1 MFEGNDRN
9 FGLLYPCLTSVSYL
23 SDVFISVTIVNVKR
37 VSTSPRTGLLPQ
49 VHPIESRPALITRIR
64 QGESRSRVDEVA
76 SRIGL
81 TDKEMAKILNLSER
95 SLHRQAADKTLDPNK
110 TERLLLLEELIGH
123 GLSTFDERQDVFAR
137 WLRAPRPSLGNVAPV
152 SLLDTIAGFGF
163 VDDELSR
170 IEEGM
175 IS

>member
-1 MFEGNDRN
+1 M
-9 FGLLYPCLTSVSYL
+9 
-23 SDVFISVTIVNVKR
+23 NVKR
-37 VSTSPRTGLLPQ
+37 ASTSPRPSFSPQ
-49 VHPIESRPALITRIR
+49 ARPIENRPALITRIR
-64 QGESRSRVDEVA
+64 QGDSRSRVDEVA
-76 SRIGL
+76 GRVGL

-110 TERLLLLEELIGH
+110 TERLLLLEELIQH
-123 GLSTFDERQDVFAR
+123 GLSTFDERQDIFAR
-137 WLRAPRPSLGNVAPV
+137 WLRALRPSLGNVSPL

>member
-1 MFEGNDRN
+1 M
-9 FGLLYPCLTSVSYL
+9 
-23 SDVFISVTIVNVKR
+23 NVKR
-37 VSTSPRTGLLPQ
+37 VSTSSHKSLLPQ
-49 VHPIESRPALITRIR
+49 AHPIENRPALIARIR

-76 SRIGL
+76 GRVGL
-81 TDKEMAKILNLSER
+81 TDKETAKILNLSER

-110 TERLLLLEELIGH
+110 TERLLLLEELIQH

-137 WLRAPRPSLGNVAPV
+137 WLRAPRPSLGKVAPV

>member
-1 MFEGNDRN
+1 M
-9 FGLLYPCLTSVSYL
+9 
-23 SDVFISVTIVNVKR
+23 NVKR
-37 VSTSPRTGLLPQ
+37 VRTTPRPDLPLQ
-49 VHPIESRPALITRIR
+49 AHPTENRPALITRIR

-76 SRIGL
+76 GRIGL

-95 SLHRQAADKTLDPNK
+95 SLHRQAADKTLDSNK
-110 TERLLLLEELIGH
+110 TERLLLLEELIQH

-137 WLRAPRPSLGNVAPV
+137 WLRAPRPSLGNVTPV

>member
-1 MFEGNDRN
+1 MAVKSVGIGPRA
-9 FGLLYPCLTSVSYL
+9 GL
-23 SDVFISVTIVNVKR
+23 
-37 VSTSPRTGLLPQ
+37 GPQ
-49 VHPIESRPALITRIR
+49 AYKSESRPSLINRIR
-64 QGESRSRVDEVA
+64 NGESRSRVDEVA
-76 SRIGL
+76 NRIGL

-110 TERLLLLEELIGH
+110 TERLLLLEQLIEH
-123 GLSTFDERQDVFAR
+123 GLATFDERQEVFAR
-137 WLRAPRPSLGNVAPV
+137 WLRAPRPSLGNVSPV
-152 SLLDTIAGFGF
+152 TLLDTIAGFDF

>member
-1 MFEGNDRN
+1 M
-9 FGLLYPCLTSVSYL
+9 SVKS
-23 SDVFISVTIVNVKR
+23 
-37 VSTSPRTGLLPQ
+37 VSTSPWTGTPPQ
-49 VHPIESRPALITRIR
+49 TRPVESRPALITRIR
-64 QGESRSRVDEVA
+64 RGESRSRVDEVA
-76 SRIGL
+76 GRVGL

-95 SLHRQAADKTLDPNK
+95 SLHRQTADKTLDPNK
-110 TERLLLLEELIGH
+110 TERLLLLEALIQH
-123 GLSTFDERQDVFAR
+123 GLLTFDQRQDVFAR
-137 WLRAPRPSLGNVAPV
+137 WLRAPRPSLGDVTPV

>member
-1 MFEGNDRN
+1 M
-9 FGLLYPCLTSVSYL
+9 TVMSVKSVSA
-23 SDVFISVTIVNVKR
+23 SSR
-37 VSTSPRTGLLPQ
+37 VDLLPQ
-49 VHPIESRPALITRIR
+49 ARPMESRPALISRIR

-76 SRIGL
+76 GRIGL

-95 SLHRQAADKTLDPNK
+95 SLHRQAADKTLDSNK
-110 TERLLLLEELIGH
+110 TERLLLLEELIQH
-123 GLSTFDERQDVFAR
+123 GLATFDERQDVFAR

>member
-1 MFEGNDRN
+1 MSVKSI
-9 FGLLYPCLTSVSYL
+9 GLSLQ
-23 SDVFISVTIVNVKR
+23 
-37 VSTSPRTGLLPQ
+37 TGPMPQ
-49 VHPIESRPALITRIR
+49 ARKIESRPALITRIR
-64 QGESRSRVDEVA
+64 QGEARSRVDEVA
-76 SRIGL
+76 GRVGL

-95 SLHRQAADKTLDPNK
+95 SLHRQASDKTLDPNK
-110 TERLLLLEELIGH
+110 TERLLLLEELIEH
-123 GLSTFDERQDVFAR
+123 GLATFDERQDVFTR

-152 SLLDTIAGFGF
+152 TLLDTIAGFSF

>member
-1 MFEGNDRN
+1 MG
-9 FGLLYPCLTSVSYL
+9 PQTA
-23 SDVFISVTIVNVKR
+23 
-37 VSTSPRTGLLPQ
+37 LLPQ
-49 VHPIESRPALITRIR
+49 AHSVESRPALITRIR

-76 SRIGL
+76 GRIGL
-81 TDKEMAKILNLSER
+81 TDKEMARILNLSER

-110 TERLLLLEELIGH
+110 TERLLLLEELIQH
-123 GLSTFDERQDVFAR
+123 GLSTFDERQEVFAR
-137 WLRAPRPSLGNVAPV
+137 WLRAPRPSLGNVTPV

>member
-1 MFEGNDRN
+1 M
-9 FGLLYPCLTSVSYL
+9 SVK
-23 SDVFISVTIVNVKR
+23 SVTAG
-37 VSTSPRTGLLPQ
+37 PRTALLPKT
-49 VHPIESRPALITRIR
+49 HPAESRPALITRIR
-64 QGESRSRVDEVA
+64 KGESRSRVDEVA
-76 SRIGL
+76 GRVGL
-81 TDKEMAKILNLSER
+81 TDKEMARILNLSER

-123 GLSTFDERQDVFAR
+123 GLSTFDERTEVFAR
-137 WLRAPRPSLGNVAPV
+137 WLRAPRPSLGNVTPV